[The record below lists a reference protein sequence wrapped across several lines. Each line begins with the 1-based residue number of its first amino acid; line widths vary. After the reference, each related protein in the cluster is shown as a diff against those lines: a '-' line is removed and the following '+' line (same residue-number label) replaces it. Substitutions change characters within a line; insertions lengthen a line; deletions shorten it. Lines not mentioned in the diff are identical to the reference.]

1 MARDFE
7 ASAMIKYIRALCAQ
21 EDEELI
27 KIRQSAPADKQG
39 IQIGA
44 EEGKLIYIILKLI
57 KAKNILEI
65 GTCVGYSTLWLA
77 RSLEAGG
84 KVISIEKST
93 EHYNIAKSNL
103 EASLERDKIELINDD
118 ASNIEKYISDIAFD
132 AVFIDANKQGYPLY
146 LDIAYTLLKSGG
158 LIVAD
163 NVFLFGAMYDND
175 INAPPNLKAAM
186 QEFNRKIS
194 DPEKF
199 ESIII
204 PTKEGLSITI
214 KK

>member
-7 ASAMIKYIRALCAQ
+7 ASAKINYIRTLYAQ

-44 EEGKLIYIILKLI
+44 EEGKLIYIMLKLI

-77 RSLEAGG
+77 RSLQDGG

-103 EASLERDKIELINDD
+103 EASSEKDKIELINDD
-118 ASNIEKYISDIAFD
+118 ASNIEKYVSGIEFD
-132 AVFIDANKQGYPLY
+132 AVFIDANKQAYPLY
-146 LDIAYTLLKSGG
+146 SDIAYNLLKSGG

-163 NVFLFGAMYDND
+163 NVFLFGAVYND
-175 INAPPNLKAAM
+175 EVKSPEKLKIAM

-204 PTKEGLSITI
+204 PTREGLSITI

>member
-7 ASAMIKYIRALCAQ
+7 ASAKINYIRTLYAQ
-21 EDEELI
+21 EDEQLV

-44 EEGKLIYIILKLI
+44 EEGKLIYIMLKLI

-65 GTCVGYSTLWLA
+65 GTCVGYSTFWLA
-77 RSLEAGG
+77 RSLQDGG

-103 EASLERDKIELINDD
+103 EASSEKDKIELINDD
-118 ASNIEKYISDIAFD
+118 ASNIEKYVSGIEFD
-132 AVFIDANKQGYPLY
+132 AIFIDANKQAYPLY
-146 LDIAYTLLKSGG
+146 LDIAYNLLKSGG

-163 NVFLFGAMYDND
+163 NVFLFGAVYND
-175 INAPPNLKAAM
+175 EVKSPEKLKIAM

-204 PTKEGLSITI
+204 PTREGLSITI

>member
-1 MARDFE
+1 MARNFK
-7 ASAMIKYIRALCAQ
+7 ASAMIKYIRALYAQ

-44 EEGKLIYIILKLI
+44 EEGKLIYIMLKLI

-84 KVISIEKST
+84 KIISIEKST

-103 EASLERDKIELINDD
+103 KATSEKDKIELINDD
-118 ASNIEKYISDIAFD
+118 ASNIEKYVNGIEFD
-132 AVFIDANKQGYPLY
+132 AVFIDADKQGYPVY
-146 LDIAYTLLKSGG
+146 LDIAYKLLKSGG
-158 LIVAD
+158 LIIAD
-163 NVFLFGAMYDND
+163 NVFLFGAIYDNN
-175 INAPPNLKAAM
+175 INAPQNLKTAI

-204 PTKEGLSITI
+204 PTHEGLSITI